1 MRTRCHLLTFTL
13 SLIYLSTSFLTL
25 SPWFV
30 TAPKTTLN
38 VLFVRKTV
46 SEFTKLLLL
55 VGCIILFFT
64 FSLFFCCLWISA
76 GTLGL
81 WILSNLAGTLCLW
94 IFAGTHFYMLA
105 FLFLLIFSSS
115 LLCVKSFSYL
125 VIVALTNILLLAFQF

>member
-38 VLFVRKTV
+38 VLFVLKTV

-81 WILSNLAGTLCLW
+81 WI
-94 IFAGTHFYMLA
+94 FAGTHLYMLA

-115 LLCVKSFSYL
+115 LSCVKSFSYL
-125 VIVALTNILLLAFQF
+125 VIIALTNILLLVFLT